1 MIIEQIRMEQI
12 QTYKYL
18 EFEEGKQRVISVCEA
33 WWWTLDVNWIIIF
46 YFTYSEV

>member
-1 MIIEQIRMEQI
+1 MNIYKGITSMIIEQIRMEQI

-33 WWWTLDVNWIIIF
+33 W
-46 YFTYSEV
+46 